1 MTFPP
6 AGGSIPTEI
15 GNIYVTIIGT
25 AEGCSISAEVFVI
38 DQLGRTLPS
47 GTYTCELEPHI
58 TAKHTTAIND
68 FMVYLRNKMT
78 TEMLP

>member
-1 MTFPP
+1 MTFPV
-6 AGGSIPTEI
+6 AGGSQPTAI
-15 GNIYVTIIGT
+15 DDIVVTIVGT
-25 AEGCSISAEVFVI
+25 AEGCSISAEVFIV

-58 TAKHTTAIND
+58 TAKHATALNT
-68 FMVYLRNKMT
+68 FMTYLRNKMT